1 MTLAIDAL
9 LALGLLLLAWQSLAG
24 RSLFR
29 GIVMYVVFGLVLAL
43 AWARLGSPDLAMAEA
58 AIGAGVTG
66 ALLMVAYWR
75 LKRLQ
80 PSEPADLSPARS
92 RLALGVAVLAG
103 ALVAA
108 IGLAALQAIGPG
120 GEAGY
125 RLAEALPAT
134 GLGNPITGVLVIFR
148 NLDTLLEMAVLLAA
162 YIASRAALGDDKAAL
177 PLPPD
182 QDAPLVGALVAVLA
196 PLTVLLAVYLLKAGG
211 QLPGGAFQ
219 GGAML
224 GAGGVLL
231 MLAGRLRPAP
241 GVGALLGGALVAGT
255 VVFALVGLAMMALG
269 QPLLAIPGVWAV
281 YLIETAMMVSIGVT
295 LVLLFAGAPGL
306 GIGHAGHLGPGGLRR

>member
-1 MTLAIDAL
+1 MTLAID
-9 LALGLLLLAWQSLAG
+9 LALAIGALLLAWQSLVG
-24 RSLFR
+24 RSLSR
-29 GIVMYVVFGLVLAL
+29 GIVMYMVFGLVLAM

-66 ALLMVAYWR
+66 ALLLVAFWR
-75 LKRLQ
+75 LRRLHGA
-80 PSEPADLSPARS
+80 EPDDPTPAQS
-92 RLALGVAVLAG
+92 GVAAAVALMSAVLFAIVG
-103 ALVAA
+103 ISALH
-108 IGLAALQAIGPG
+108 AIGPG
-120 GEAGY
+120 GEAGR

-162 YIASRAALGDDKAAL
+162 YLASRAALGDDEPVM
-177 PLPPD
+177 PLPRS
-182 QDAPLVGALVAVLA
+182 QDAPLVGALVTVLA
-196 PLTVLLAVYLLKAGG
+196 PLTVLVAVYLLKAGG

-224 GAGGVLL
+224 AAGGVLL
-231 MLAGRLRPAP
+231 VLARRLRPAP
-241 GVGALLGGALVAGT
+241 IVGPLQGAALVAGT
-255 VVFALVGLAMMALG
+255 VVFAAVGLAMLAFG

-295 LVLLFAGAPGL
+295 LVLLFAGAPGV
-306 GIGHAGHLGPGGLRR
+306 GGVRR